1 MNSCIYIDGIVLW
14 VIIAILL
21 ILAATALFSSIAY
34 AVIQN
39 ENEILRNENKKL
51 KENNEDLRDDLSRL
65 QQKVYSG
72 KFRENLSTLE
82 VDDNGGM

>member
-1 MNSCIYIDGIVLW
+1 MENCVFIDGIVLW

-21 ILAATALFSSIAY
+21 ILALTALFCSIAY

-39 ENEILRNENKKL
+39 ENDVLRCENRKL

-82 VDDNGGM
+82 VD